1 MEFRLLGP
9 FEVVVDGRPVGLG
22 GRQRRTLLA
31 VLVVHNGEP
40 VHTDRLVDELWGD
53 AAPSGARKS
62 VQAHVAH
69 LRRTLNSGAE
79 VLRAADEGYRVDI
92 DPHSIDTRR
101 FEALCHEGR
110 ALAATSPE
118 KAVAIL
124 TEALSMFRGSPLA
137 GLADDAF
144 SLRVEASRLEEMRL
158 AAMEGRLDA
167 LLRAGDPGTVIVEAE
182 RLVAEHP
189 LRERLW
195 AILMTALHGSGR
207 QAEALR
213 AYSRV
218 QQILAGELGIEPS
231 AALQQLE
238 QRILGGAADVNPSL
252 IESGSLSLTTRRVL
266 RNPYKGLRA
275 FDEADS
281 SDFFGREALIRRL
294 LDRIETRPG
303 ARLTVLVGPSGSGK
317 SSAVRAGLVRAL
329 REREIRVGVMFPGN
343 EPMEALGK
351 AIGDASG
358 EAPADMTAILEA
370 RLSLDRPLVIV
381 VDQCEE
387 LFTLTP
393 DQHVVEGFLDL
404 VAADGYPIRW
414 MMTIRADFLD
424 RLLTHRR
431 LSPLL
436 EEALVLI
443 PTLDDDE
450 IRAVITGPAAR
461 VGLYVEPELVTAV
474 IADVRDR
481 PTALPLLQFALT
493 DTFLRRRSD
502 SLTLSDYERAGGISG
517 ALARR
522 AEEVFAPMEERRG
535 DEVQRLFLQLV
546 SVTDVGELARLR
558 VPQGDLVGEEATVA
572 MVLERFG
579 AQRLLTFDQDTT
591 TGAATVEI
599 AHEALMSEWP
609 RFSRWVADA
618 LDDLRMARR
627 LAGAISEWRS
637 SGRDP
642 SFLLSGARLIEM
654 EGWVESSHID
664 IPASGFELVTASR
677 AAEESAAQIAARR
690 RRVVLT
696 TVSVAAVMAIG
707 MAVFA
712 FDQAREA
719 RDQAAVAEEQTRVAT
734 VRELAAASAASL
746 ATDPELAS
754 LLALQAVEES
764 GETVLPEAEEAL
776 HRAVLADHLLARV
789 PNGGNG
795 IAHFSPAGDA
805 FVAMGVDVTTIQIW
819 SVDPL
824 MEKMRLIGHRD
835 FVVDVVYS
843 SDGSRIA
850 STSADGTV
858 RVWSAETGEIEIV
871 FEVEGPLP
879 LIPVFSN
886 DGTRLAASSTSGVVW
901 VWDLA
906 LQQLI
911 WELDPPEGTFQTL
924 NLEFSPDGFVLAV
937 APQSEHDARR
947 PIGAHVWNMTS
958 GELTTVLAGHQGTI
972 LDLGFTPDGA
982 RLLTASFDATVKEWD
997 TATWTEM
1004 RTFFGAETSII
1015 DLEISGDGTRV
1026 AVTGIQGM
1034 ARVFDL
1040 ETFEVTHV
1048 LRGHSGT
1055 VDGVDLSPDGNTLLT
1070 ASTTDL
1076 TNRLWDLREE
1086 AFYELLA
1093 LPDAARPHP
1102 AGVAFSPDG
1111 SRLAASREV
1120 GKLTIWQFPEGQE
1133 VRTFPGPGDVS
1144 DGIAF
1149 DPMGEY
1155 LVTAGIGGIA
1165 LFDSDGEPLRNLS
1178 EATSFHAA
1186 PSPDEEQLVSGV
1198 GSSHAAFSPDGE
1210 RLVTSGVDGT
1220 YLWMRPFTDEPH
1232 LLSEMSGYASS
1243 FHPSGDL
1250 VALSLD
1256 DGTVGS
1262 AGLVEIRDLDSGEV
1276 VAEIKGH
1283 QDAVWRLGF
1292 SPDGRWLVTASLDTT
1307 AVIWE
1312 VETFQPQHRL
1322 VGHQGAVLEV
1332 AFDPTRAEVATG
1344 SDDETVKIWSLET
1357 GELLLTLPG
1366 LYSDMDYT
1374 PDGAYIAGV
1383 GPESSLIVHIRDVR
1397 QLAVEAQQRLTRWWT
1412 PEECERFLAS
1422 SSCPAPP

>member
-1 MEFRLLGP
+1 MEFKLLGP
-9 FEVVVDGRPVGLG
+9 FEVVVDGRPVSLG

-31 VLVVHNGEP
+31 VLLVHNREP
-40 VHTDRLVDELWGD
+40 VSTDRLIDELWGD
-53 AAPSGARKS
+53 TAPSGARKS
-62 VQAHVAH
+62 IQAHVAH
-69 LRRTLNSGAE
+69 LRRTLNRSGE
-79 VLRAADEGYRVDI
+79 VLKAAGDGYRVDI
-92 DPHSIDTRR
+92 DPDSIDSHR

-110 ALAATSPE
+110 ALSATSPE
-118 KAVAIL
+118 KAAAFL
-124 TEALSMFRGSPLA
+124 SEALSMFRGSPLA

-158 AAMEGRLDA
+158 EAMEGRLDA
-167 LLRAGDPGTVIVEAE
+167 LLGAGDMSAVIVEAE
-182 RLVAEHP
+182 RLVAHHP

-195 AILMTALHGSGR
+195 AILMTALNGSGR

-213 AYSRV
+213 AYSRARH
-218 QQILAGELGIEPS
+218 ILAEEIGIEPS
-231 AALQQLE
+231 PALQQLE
-238 QRILGGAADVNPSL
+238 QRILDGAADVDPSR
-252 IESGSLSLTTRRVL
+252 IESGPISLTTRRVV

-281 SDFFGREALIRRL
+281 SDFFGRETLIRRL
-294 LDRIETRPG
+294 LDRIEARPG

-317 SSAVRAGLVRAL
+317 SSVVRAGLVRSL
-329 REREIRVGVMFPGN
+329 REREIPVGVMFPGD
-343 EPMEALGK
+343 EPVQALGK

-358 EAPADMTAILEA
+358 GAPADITAILEA
-370 RLSLDRPLVIV
+370 SLSLDRPMVIV

-404 VAADGYPIRW
+404 VAGDDHPIRW
-414 MMTIRADFLD
+414 VMTIRADFLD

-436 EEALVLI
+436 GEALVLI
-443 PTLDDDE
+443 PTLNDDE
-450 IRAVITGPAAR
+450 IRAVITRPAAR
-461 VGLYVEPELVTAV
+461 VGLYVEPELVGAV
-474 IADVRDR
+474 IAAVRHR

-493 DTFLRRRSD
+493 DTFVRRRSD
-502 SLTLSDYERAGGISG
+502 NLTLADYERAGGISG

-522 AEEVFAPMEERRG
+522 AEEVFAPMSERLG

-546 SVTDVGELARLR
+546 AVTDEGGLARRR
-558 VPQGDLVGEEATVA
+558 VPRGDLVGDEATVA

-591 TGAATVEI
+591 TGAATVEV

-609 RFSRWVADA
+609 RFSRWVEHA

-627 LAGAISEWRS
+627 LAGAVSEWES

-642 SFLLSGARLIEM
+642 SFLLSGARLNQM

-664 IPASGFELVTASR
+664 IPASGLELVSASR
-677 AAEESAAQIAARR
+677 AAEQAEARSAARR

-696 TVSVAAVMAIG
+696 AVSVAAVMAVG
-707 MAVFA
+707 LAVFA
-712 FDQAREA
+712 FDQAEEA
-719 RDQAAVAEEQTRVAT
+719 RNQARVAT
-734 VRELAAASAASL
+734 VRELTAASAASL
-746 ATDPELAS
+746 SSDPELAS

-764 GETVLPEAEEAL
+764 GDTVLPEAEEAL
-776 HRAVLADHLLARV
+776 HRAVLADRLLARV

-824 MEKMRLIGHRD
+824 LEKMTLVGHRD

-850 STSADGTV
+850 SASTDGTV
-858 RVWSAETGEIEIV
+858 RVWNAQTGEIEIV
-871 FEVEGPLP
+871 FEVEGPIP

-906 LQQLI
+906 SQQLI
-911 WELDPPEGTFQTL
+911 WELDPPEGTFETL
-924 NLEFSPDGFVLAV
+924 NLEFSPDGSVLAV
-937 APQSEHDARR
+937 APIGPEDVRQT
-947 PIGAHVWNMTS
+947 IGAQVWDMTS
-958 GELTTVLAGHQGTI
+958 GELITVLAGHQPNVH
-972 LDLGFTPDGA
+972 DLGFTPDGT
-982 RLLTASFDATVKEWD
+982 RLLTAGFDATVREWD
-997 TATWTEM
+997 TATWTET
-1004 RTFFGAETSII
+1004 RTFYGAETSVI
-1015 DLEISGDGTRV
+1015 DLDISRDGTRV
-1026 AVTGIQGM
+1026 AVTGFQGM

-1040 ETFEVTHV
+1040 ESFEVTHV
-1048 LRGHSGT
+1048 LLGHSGG

-1070 ASTTDL
+1070 ASTADR

-1086 AFYELLA
+1086 ASYELLA
-1093 LPDAARPHP
+1093 LPAAARSHP

-1111 SRLAASREV
+1111 SQLAASRDV
-1120 GKLTIWQFPEGQE
+1120 GNLTIWQFPEGQE

-1144 DGIAF
+1144 DVIAF
-1149 DPMGEY
+1149 DPMGLY
-1155 LVTAGIGGIA
+1155 LVTAGPEGIA
-1165 LFDSDGEPLRNLS
+1165 LLGSDGEPIRNLS
-1178 EATSFHAA
+1178 EVTSSHAATS
-1186 PSPDEEQLVSGV
+1186 PDGERLFFTVASF
-1198 GSSHAAFSPDGE
+1198 HAAFSPDGG
-1210 RLVTSGVDGT
+1210 RLVTTGVDGT
-1220 YLWMRPFTDEPH
+1220 HLWMRPFTDRPH
-1232 LLSEMSGYASS
+1232 LLSEIPGSASS

-1256 DGTVGS
+1256 EGTVGVG
-1262 AGLVEIRDLDSGEV
+1262 GLVEVRDPDNGEV
-1276 VAEIKGH
+1276 VAEIRGH
-1283 QDAVWRLGF
+1283 QEPVSRLGF
-1292 SPDGRWLVTASLDTT
+1292 SPDGRWLVTGSYDAT
-1307 AVIWE
+1307 AIIWD
-1312 VETFQPQHRL
+1312 VGTFHPEHLL

-1332 AFDPTRAEVATG
+1332 AFDPIRAEVATG
-1344 SDDETVKIWSLET
+1344 SDDGTVKIWSLET
-1357 GELLLTLPG
+1357 GALILTLPG
-1366 LYSDMDYT
+1366 LYSDMEYT
-1374 PDGAYIAGV
+1374 PDGAYLGGV
-1383 GPESSLIVHIRDVR
+1383 GPESPLIVHIRDVHE
-1397 QLAVEAQQRLTRWWT
+1397 LAAEARQRLTRWWT

-1422 SSCPAPP
+1422 SSCPAPPAHLVND